1 MTLHFTDN
9 FNEVISNID
18 KDILND
24 VVKELQPYKNRLDDY
39 NIVITGTVGAGKS
52 TRCEALFHIFK
63 SCEIP
68 VNPFPEYINSV
79 DGEDI
84 SAKLLKKKLCGDV
97 SPNTFQSY
105 VLDSWE
111 KYLVGHKKPGLNLY
125 ERCVDDSFV
134 CFCNIENRDNKLSE
148 LQLLS
153 LFERLQKINKTYDIP
168 SYFDKNIHFTEIQAN
183 DLNFNIKQIVEVII
197 SDIQA
202 GVKKRIIG
210 LSISD
215 FNSKERIKRRS
226 RDGEDNYT
234 MEVIRLFNSHY
245 NKLFE
250 LLSKHKNLTRL
261 VDVGKLL

>member
-1 MTLHFTDN
+1 MT
-9 FNEVISNID
+9 
-18 KDILND
+18 
-24 VVKELQPYKNRLDDY
+24 Q
-39 NIVITGTVGAGKS
+39 
-52 TRCEALFHIFK
+52 
-63 SCEIP
+63 
-68 VNPFPEYINSV
+68 
-79 DGEDI
+79 
-84 SAKLLKKKLCGDV
+84 
-97 SPNTFQSY
+97 
-105 VLDSWE
+105 
-111 KYLVGHKKPGLNLY
+111 NL
-125 ERCVDDSFV
+125 
-134 CFCNIENRDNKLSE
+134 
-148 LQLLS
+148 
-153 LFERLQKINKTYDIP
+153 P